1 MIYVRASGKGVHMV
15 GITVNHVKYG
25 KGTITKEEDGK
36 IYVNFEVGEKI
47 FPYYTFEKFLTCDD
61 PKIQEEI
68 INKANSQ
75 KAEKEKAE
83 EAKKAEIKRIA
94 EEGAVKRAIRQSSKS
109 KKYSS
114 WIKFEG
120 PQNEKQPHEMVSV
133 QDNGKTLYILNYVK
147 RPSGVEDNAIV
158 FMAAGIQDD
167 YGNAQQAIIGR
178 GILCGYSNDDTVK
191 PAWIE
196 KYSWMSHYQY
206 YLVLKEFECIDAAR
220 KDGLMLNQV
229 LEAIGAD
236 TYPSSE
242 GQDVPLE
249 KLRGK
254 HTQKMHMM
262 ITDRAVDYI
271 NTELDKLFKRY
282 GSKVYRSE

>member
-1 MIYVRASGKGVHMV
+1 MV
-15 GITVNHVKYG
+15 GATVKHIKFG
-25 KGTITKEEDGK
+25 EGTILKEEDGK
-36 IYVNFEVGEKI
+36 VYVKFGVDEKI
-47 FPYYTFEKFLTCDD
+47 FPYYSFEKFFTCDD
-61 PKIQEEI
+61 PKVQEEI
-68 INKANSQ
+68 THKANAQ
-75 KAEKEKAE
+75 KEQKEKAE
-83 EAKKAEIKRIA
+83 EDKKAEIKRLVN
-94 EEGAVKRAIRQSSKS
+94 ENVVKRDIRRTSNSN
-109 KKYSS
+109 KYSS

-120 PQNEKQPHEMVSV
+120 PQNENQPHEMVSV

-147 RPSGVEDNAIV
+147 RPSGVQDNAVV

-167 YGNAQQAIIGR
+167 YGNAQQSIIGR

-229 LEAIGAD
+229 LEAVGAD

-242 GQDVPLE
+242 GQDVSIE

-271 NTELDKLFKRY
+271 NTELDKLFKKF
-282 GSKVYRSE
+282 GSRQYRSE